1 MVVLADGRF
10 NRWLTVSAIFQHGF
24 AFMNYV
30 TDGQSFTAFNGWY
43 RRLALSRP
51 SLPHRLEDMAGS
63 GNPVRLEFDEQTGL
77 YDLTA
82 ILPGDLIFLK
92 GNQED
97 QNQPADLAICVADHQ
112 VLHAGT
118 GQTSIRL
125 IDIRQDQKLQNN
137 ILFVRRLFN

>member
-1 MVVLADGRF
+1 
-10 NRWLTVSAIFQHGF
+10 
-24 AFMNYV
+24 
-30 TDGQSFTAFNGWY
+30 
-43 RRLALSRP
+43 
-51 SLPHRLEDMAGS
+51 MAGS